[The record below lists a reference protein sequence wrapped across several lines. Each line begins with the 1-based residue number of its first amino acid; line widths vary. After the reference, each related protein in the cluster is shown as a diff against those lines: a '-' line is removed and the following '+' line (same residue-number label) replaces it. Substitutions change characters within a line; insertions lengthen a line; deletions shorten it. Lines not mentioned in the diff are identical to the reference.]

1 MANALQ
7 VVSDQDAA
15 ISMFKSVRLQILQA
29 LTEPDSAAGLSRR
42 LGMPRQRINYHL
54 RQLEA
59 AGLVELVEE
68 RRKGN
73 CTERVLRA
81 SAQGYVV
88 DPAML
93 GGLDVDPARAG
104 DRLSATY
111 LVSLLARGIREVA
124 KLRRLAADKQKQLP
138 TLALD
143 TEISFGSAAA
153 QAEFAQDLTNAINEV
168 IARHHDETA
177 RRRRRFRLL
186 LASYP
191 VPPTENDDD

>member
-29 LTEPDSAAGLSRR
+29 LAEPDSAAGLARR
-42 LGMPRQRINYHL
+42 LGMPRQRVNYHL

-81 SAQGYVV
+81 SARTYVV

-93 GGLDVDPARAG
+93 GGLDVDPDQAG
-104 DRLSATY
+104 DRLSATF
-111 LVSLLARGIREVA
+111 LVSLLARGIREIA

-153 QAEFAQDLTNAINEV
+153 QARFAEDLTNAINTV
-168 IARHHDETA
+168 VARHHDETA
-177 RRRRRFRLL
+177 KRRRRFRLL

-191 VPPTENDDD
+191 VPPTENNND

>member
-15 ISMFKSVRLQILQA
+15 ISMFKSVRVQILQA
-29 LTEPDSAAGLSRR
+29 LAEPDSAAGLSRR

-104 DRLSATY
+104 DRMSATFV
-111 LVSLLARGIREVA
+111 VSLLARGIREIA

-153 QAEFAQDLTNAINEV
+153 QAEFAQDLTNAINAV
-168 IARHHDETA
+168 VARHHDETST
-177 RRRRRFRLL
+177 RQRRFRLV

-191 VPPTENDDD
+191 VPPTETDDD